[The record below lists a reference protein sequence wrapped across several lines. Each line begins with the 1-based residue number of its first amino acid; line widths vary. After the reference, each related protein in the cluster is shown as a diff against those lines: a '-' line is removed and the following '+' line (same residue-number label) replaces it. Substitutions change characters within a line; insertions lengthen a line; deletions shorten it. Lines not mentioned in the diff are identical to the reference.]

1 MNEVQ
6 TKIKLPPQPSRFV
19 STFHSAVVGSN
30 PKHTIYAVSSY
41 SQILYY
47 IYRYVDQWTNINK
60 KGMICP
66 IFQTKMKF

>member
-60 KGMICP
+60 KARFVP
-66 IFQTKMKF
+66 FSKQK